1 MFIVQSMVLSTF
13 DRKATS
19 PGVESWGHNG
29 LGPAFRPFKLIDCA
43 EDLKLA
49 NFLGITFSFSS
60 PPLPLPL
67 NVLGLYWC
75 ETLVPR
81 AVDILLYWTDGV
93 ASILKAFQG
102 LFWLC
107 GWLQCR
113 VSIPSTNLIA
123 PLHILHWRLK
133 TFSRVNMCRPQVIR
147 THIFCALV
155 LGLQTSAYVHFG
167 LASCTFTVLNALT
180 MHICAY
186 CAHLCTII
194 LCTMHGLHVLAA
206 TSDLDC
212 TV

>member
-107 GWLQCR
+107 SWLQCR

-133 TFSRVNMCRPQVIR
+133 TFSRVNMCKPQVIR

-155 LGLQTSAYVHFG
+155 LGLQTSAYD
-167 LASCTFTVLNALT
+167 CALWACKL
-180 MHICAY
+180 HIHSAQRAHHAY
-186 CAHLCTII
+186 MCFIT
-194 LCTMHGLHVLAA
+194 A
-206 TSDLDC
+206 TLQWIHKYLSRAVSL
-212 TV
+212 

>member
-1 MFIVQSMVLSTF
+1 MFTVQSIVLSTS

-43 EDLKLA
+43 EDLKFA

-93 ASILKAFQG
+93 ASRLKAFQG

-123 PLHILHWRLK
+123 PLHILHWRLICTSVQK
-133 TFSRVNMCRPQVIR
+133 LSLGWICVDLRSSGHISSVRWSWDCRPLHMC
-147 THIFCALV
+147 T
-155 LGLQTSAYVHFG
+155 LGLQV
-167 LASCTFTVLNALT
+167 
-180 MHICAY
+180 
-186 CAHLCTII
+186 AH
-194 LCTMHGLHVLAA
+194 
-206 TSDLDC
+206 S
-212 TV
+212 